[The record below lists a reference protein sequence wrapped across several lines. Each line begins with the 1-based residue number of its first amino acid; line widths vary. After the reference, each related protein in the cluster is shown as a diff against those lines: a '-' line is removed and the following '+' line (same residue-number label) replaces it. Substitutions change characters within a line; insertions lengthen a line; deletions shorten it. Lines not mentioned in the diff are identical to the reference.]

1 MPKQD
6 LFEFFISPKSTI
18 RDEGEPDRP
27 YDHCGLA
34 GSYAGPG
41 TDVSGV
47 AIEMGK
53 ALQHRG
59 QNGAG
64 LAVKARGKMLKVHKE
79 ARAFN
84 EVFHTTEILEEHNLR
99 GEIAV
104 AHLRYPTEGKK
115 RRNCDCQPFYAAK
128 DGWGLALAHNGS
140 LVDLKSLYKK
150 LKKFGIEFE
159 LETLDQAVFVQKWF
173 LRTHTDMSINY
184 NFPSDPSLNWFARNR
199 FDPDG
204 TFNQSFINDPEVN
217 RLIKEIRVT
226 SDPVKLR
233 QQARF
238 LWDFETLG
246 VWTLWFGTEGTFS
259 VTTPRVRNYVERTG
273 SPVNLSQD
281 KYMVWLT
288 DAPRTTP

>member
-1 MPKQD
+1 MTQTFEPQD
-6 LFEFFISPKSTI
+6 
-18 RDEGEPDRP
+18 DRP

-34 GSYAGPG
+34 GSYAAPG

-64 LAVKARGKMLKVHKE
+64 LAVKARGKMLKVFKE

-84 EVFHTTEILEEHNLR
+84 EVFHSTEIVDEHSLR

-104 AHLRYPTEGKK
+104 SHLRYPTEGKQ

-159 LETLDQAVFVQKWF
+159 SDSDSEVLAWLIVTAPGVTWKQKIANGLED
-173 LRTHTDMSINY
+173 
-184 NFPSDPSLNWFARNR
+184 
-199 FDPDG
+199 
-204 TFNQSFINDPEVN
+204 
-217 RLIKEIRVT
+217 
-226 SDPVKLR
+226 VKG
-233 QQARF
+233 AF
-238 LWDFETLG
+238 
-246 VWTLWFGTEGTFS
+246 
-259 VTTPRVRNYVERTG
+259 
-273 SPVNLSQD
+273 
-281 KYMVWLT
+281 
-288 DAPRTTP
+288 